1 MVFISQLSSISII
14 LLMILIIVNLKL
26 CDCSGGDDN
35 EFVFQ
40 DTSPYQNDYENED
53 ENENENDDGYDYS
66 NYNDN
71 HQNYLN
77 RLKNSLPTSG
87 IYSNKY
93 LNNRMTDE
101 KVFNYYSE
109 KTVCES
115 NNICTSGI
123 FKWHKSKTKSIYVG
137 GIFPMIG
144 GWPGGQS
151 CLPSA
156 IMALNEVNLNTS
168 ILPDYKIN
176 LNWFNSEVC
185 LVFFIFVIHLNST
198 EQFNYWFYFYL
209 V

>member
-1 MVFISQLSSISII
+1 MVFNLELSAISIFLLTI
-14 LLMILIIVNLKL
+14 LLIVNLKL
-26 CDCSGGDDN
+26 CNGGDGDDDN
-35 EFVFQ
+35 GFLFQ
-40 DTSPYQNDYENED
+40 NTSPYQNDYENEEDND
-53 ENENENDDGYDYS
+53 ETYEYS
-66 NYNDN
+66 NYNE
-71 HQNYLN
+71 QNYLN
-77 RLKNSLPTSG
+77 RLKNSIKTSS
-87 IYSNKY
+87 IYNNKY

-101 KVFNYYSE
+101 KIFSYYNE

-176 LNWFNSEVC
+176 LNWFNSEVK
-185 LVFFIFVIHLNST
+185 L
-198 EQFNYWFYFYL
+198 
-209 V
+209 